1 MLIKRITVGLGFSIF
16 IILLLALGLKRASQS
31 EWENWKAEW
40 QAKGEKFDISSNI
53 PNKVPDHQNFAKSKF
68 FAPLY
73 ANDIETAKFN
83 EARDRFKIKK
93 LIKHDWRKGKQRDS
107 ISWENS
113 FFESDLAQIAED
125 LKRPY
130 CRFDIQYQDG
140 FEAQL
145 PHLSTIKNIAYLF
158 SIRAGEKLIKKDTVG
173 AMQDT
178 LNVIQLGEQLRLEP
192 FIISQL
198 VRISILEMSLQTF
211 WEGQVNDQWTAKQLI
226 LFQEK
231 IKDIDLL
238 KGIELALILE
248 RNITN
253 QWFTNITQEKKG
265 SEELA
270 DILGLNLNF
279 AARYFLYNNQY
290 QINKIITEDI
300 LSIIDISNHKVSA
313 NQIKIAEKK
322 ILQLKDS
329 FIPSRYAITLML
341 LPNCKIMMLKI
352 SQAQTALNQAY
363 IVAALERYRLKNNKY
378 PKKLNKLQPDYISK
392 IPADLFHEKDL
403 IYQSNHDS
411 SFTLYSRGFN
421 EKDDNGKFFIKNKK
435 INFDSEKGDW
445 PWPKITKD

>member
-93 LIKHDWRKGKQRDS
+93 LIKHDWRKGKKRDS

-130 CRFDIQYQDG
+130 CRFNIQYQDG

-211 WEGQVNDQWTAKQLI
+211 WEGQVNDQWSDKQLL

-231 IKDIDLL
+231 LKDIDLL

-270 DILGLNLNF
+270 DMLGLNLNF
-279 AARYFLYNNQY
+279 ATRYFLYNNQY

-329 FIPSRYAITLML
+329 FIPSQYAITLML

-363 IVAALERYRLKNNKY
+363 IVAALERL
-378 PKKLNKLQPDYISK
+378 S
-392 IPADLFHEKDL
+392 L
-403 IYQSNHDS
+403 IH
-411 SFTLYSRGFN
+411 
-421 EKDDNGKFFIKNKK
+421 I
-435 INFDSEKGDW
+435 
-445 PWPKITKD
+445 

>member
-1 MLIKRITVGLGFSIF
+1 MLIKRITLGLGFSIF

-68 FAPLY
+68 FAPLF
-73 ANDIETAKFN
+73 ANDIGTAKFN
-83 EARDRFKIKK
+83 EASDRFKIKK
-93 LIKHDWRKGKQRDS
+93 LIKHDWRKGKKRDS

-113 FFESDLAQIAED
+113 FFESDLTQIAED

-198 VRISILEMSLQTF
+198 VRISILEMSLH
-211 WEGQVNDQWTAKQLI
+211 
-226 LFQEK
+226 
-231 IKDIDLL
+231 IDLL

-270 DILGLNLNF
+270 DMLGLNLNF
-279 AARYFLYNNQY
+279 ATRYFLYNNQY

-300 LSIIDISNHKVSA
+300 LSIIDVSNHKVSA

-329 FIPSRYAITLML
+329 FIPSQYAITLML

-392 IPADLFHEKDL
+392 IPGDLFHEKDL

-411 SFTLYSRGFN
+411 SFTLYSIGFN
-421 EKDDNGKFFIKNKK
+421 EKDDDGKFFIKNNK
-435 INFDSEKGDW
+435 INFNSDKGDW

>member
-68 FAPLY
+68 FAPLF
-73 ANDIETAKFN
+73 ANDIGTAKFN
-83 EARDRFKIKK
+83 EASDRFKIKK
-93 LIKHDWRKGKQRDS
+93 LIKHDWRKGKKRDS

-211 WEGQVNDQWTAKQLI
+211 WEGQVNDQWSAKQLI

-231 IKDIDLL
+231 LKDIDLL

-270 DILGLNLNF
+270 DMLGLNLNF
-279 AARYFLYNNQY
+279 ATRYFLYNNQY

-329 FIPSRYAITLML
+329 FIPSQYAITLML

-392 IPADLFHEKDL
+392 IPRDLFHEKDL
-403 IYQSNHDS
+403 IYQSNHDN
-411 SFTLYSRGFN
+411 SFTLYSIGFN
-421 EKDDNGKFFIKNKK
+421 EKDDDGKFFIKNNT
-435 INFDSEKGDW
+435 INFNSDKGDW

>member
-107 ISWENS
+107 ISWENA

-211 WEGQVNDQWTAKQLI
+211 WEGQVNDQWSTKQLI

-231 IKDIDLL
+231 LKDIDLL

-270 DILGLNLNF
+270 DMLGLNLNF
-279 AARYFLYNNQY
+279 ATRYFLYNNQY

-329 FIPSRYAITLML
+329 FIPSQYAITLML

-392 IPADLFHEKDL
+392 IPGDLFHEKDL

-411 SFTLYSRGFN
+411 SFTLYSIGFN
-421 EKDDNGKFFIKNKK
+421 EKDDGGKFFIKN
-435 INFDSEKGDW
+435 NFNSDKGDW